1 MDRLLIIKWCKKVS
15 ILIIMITL
23 LSLGSYIGYKKI
35 YLPRIYH
42 SLYEQS
48 LNNIKQ
54 VDSIADEL
62 ALLGQYKMSI
72 KLLTQVAEK
81 GVVKAQTKLALYVA
95 NYEDDYE
102 KSSYWY
108 LQAALKEDPKAQ
120 YNLAINYIYG
130 YGVKQNFEK
139 AIYWIQKSANNKY
152 RWAQYKLGNLYL
164 NGLAFYDLDY
174 EHTNF
179 WYDGRNIFRGLR
191 GVYCKV
197 TDEKL
202 EEYLSN
208 PKIVYIKSNLSKAK
222 YYWSLS
228 ANQGCNKAKDALEKI
243 YE

>member
-1 MDRLLIIKWCKKVS
+1 MNKQFIIKWCKKAIITVTV
-15 ILIIMITL
+15 IILLII
-23 LSLGSYIGYKKI
+23 GSYFGYKKI
-35 YLPRIYH
+35 YLPRVYH
-42 SLYEQS
+42 SLYKQG
-48 LNNIKQ
+48 LNNIEQ

-62 ALLGQYKMSI
+62 ALLGQYRMSI
-72 KLLTQVAEK
+72 GLLTQAAEK

-130 YGVKQNFEK
+130 YGVKQNFKK

-179 WYDGRNIFRGLR
+179 WYDGRNIFRGLG

-197 TDEKL
+197 TDEEL
-202 EEYLSN
+202 EEYLRN
-208 PKIVYIKSNLSKAK
+208 PKIVYIKPNLSKAK

-228 ANQGCNKAKDALEKI
+228 ANQGCSKAKDALEKI